1 MDSPTSAVDPSP
13 LQSRYRTASRLSR
26 DLDSVTSPSASRSNR
41 NPLRIEGIERAS
53 SVALR
58 GDPSPYARRQWS
70 ESVSGLP
77 KMRDRDDLDNRGL
90 PLPRQRLQSDRQRAE
105 SVLDTAVDR
114 QRYYQ
119 GEPAPRAASRLN
131 ILPTDSVSA
140 VGARSERSD
149 PTAPTRKDPLDVIRR
164 MEESRAQHNRQ
175 WQEDRAAS
183 VLGDVRRSPTRSYSR
198 TEFTTPLHPRSATS
212 MSNLRGDR
220 APQTAPVD
228 RFHRRWD
235 DLPASPSVRSFSR
248 AAAVGPASEPR
259 AMRSSTSLGMRSN
272 TSLSLDLASAST
284 EHGRL
289 LFEAFRALELK
300 LPAEVVSSLPDLM
313 RSFHSSTREA
323 EALNT
328 SLRTALQLATDIS
341 VKAELSESTQH
352 HNLDRLT
359 MTLRDAARTSDQSIR
374 DLTRIMLDLP
384 RLVREKNRIPASS
397 STGSLRAW
405 RTESVV
411 GATHDAVNRSPE
423 AARRW
428 APSANDEP
436 MYGSPLADRPAR
448 HSLDVLRPASSLA
461 DIRRDRPGP
470 TSSFLST
477 VRGLTPRKH
486 KDLLQTIEAS
496 PPSVPTSRVPSN
508 AIPEPPSPSRR
519 KYAPSPPSISP
530 VRPTRNVLRKK
541 PSTASTNTVK
551 GSPFLP
557 TSPRVRTTTAV
568 SAITAGDGGDDS
580 PPSRSI
586 RSWRSSVEAPEPSSP
601 MSRYSANYISAEVSK
616 RSSRVNDDSEYEPEE
631 QDVVGKATSRFSSTD
646 SFNAGGLADGNDLDA
661 VAMLE
666 QRLALAAREREEGE
680 LSRRKSLTQRVK
692 ASLRSKA

>member
-1 MDSPTSAVDPSP
+1 
-13 LQSRYRTASRLSR
+13 
-26 DLDSVTSPSASRSNR
+26 
-41 NPLRIEGIERAS
+41 
-53 SVALR
+53 VALR

-70 ESVSGLP
+70 ESVSALP
-77 KMRDRDDLDNRGL
+77 KMRDREDLDHRGL
-90 PLPRQRLQSDRQRAE
+90 PLSRQRLQSDRQRAE

-114 QRYYQ
+114 QRYHQ

-198 TEFTTPLHPRSATS
+198 TEFNTPLHPRSTTS

-235 DLPASPSVRSFSR
+235 DLPASPSIRSFSR

-259 AMRSSTSLGMRSN
+259 AMRSSTSLGIRSN
-272 TSLSLDLASAST
+272 TSLSLDIASAST

-300 LPAEVVSSLPDLM
+300 LPAEVVSSLPELM

-352 HNLDRLT
+352 HDLDRLT

-405 RTESVV
+405 QTESIV

-423 AARRW
+423 VARRW
-428 APSANDEP
+428 VPSTNDGP
-436 MYGSPLADRPAR
+436 TYGSPLADRPAR

-461 DIRRDRPGP
+461 DIRRDRSGP
-470 TSSFLST
+470 TPSFLSK

-486 KDLLQTIEAS
+486 EDLLQTIEAS

-508 AIPEPPSPSRR
+508 AIPDPPLSPSRR
-519 KYAPSPPSISP
+519 KYAPSPPPISP

-568 SAITAGDGGDDS
+568 SAITAGDGGDVS

-631 QDVVGKATSRFSSTD
+631 RDVVKATSRFSSTD
-646 SFNAGGLADGNDLDA
+646 SFDAGGLADGNDLDA